1 MCKPK
6 PAVNNGGQD
15 VSSSN
20 MAIGLVNFS
29 NEEFSLSKPHH
40 RTEII
45 AILIFIMIL
54 AFGLYKLRQ
63 RCMKKRNNQQANI
76 TPHAPVPYSPPNYAR
91 DPPYDPAY
99 HPAQPAQV
107 TLAQPMPY
115 DIVATLGRKN
125 SNDSM

>member
-63 RCMKKRNNQQANI
+63 RCLKKRNNNLPQARLSSLKKLTREKGEI
-76 TPHAPVPYSPPNYAR
+76 R
-91 DPPYDPAY
+91 E
-99 HPAQPAQV
+99 
-107 TLAQPMPY
+107 
-115 DIVATLGRKN
+115 IN
-125 SNDSM
+125 SNLYWIL

>member
-1 MCKPK
+1 MTTERKQVKDRTINWWTEITTMCKQK

-20 MAIGLVNFS
+20 MSFGLVNFS

-54 AFGLYKLRQ
+54 G
-63 RCMKKRNNQQANI
+63 
-76 TPHAPVPYSPPNYAR
+76 
-91 DPPYDPAY
+91 
-99 HPAQPAQV
+99 
-107 TLAQPMPY
+107 
-115 DIVATLGRKN
+115 
-125 SNDSM
+125 